1 MDVERN
7 GLLKFQLNDL
17 AWDAA
22 SFQSRPGA
30 TPFLIDAYINQKT
43 PDYDAA
49 IANSGWDPKTLGF
62 PVRVGEV
69 IDIVWQQTNID
80 PRQSYDYHPMHAH
93 GERYWDLGS
102 GSGQYDPTE
111 NEQRFA
117 NYTPA
122 QRDTTMLYSYNG
134 KTDESTSGWRAWRI
148 KVTEENVGMQTI
160 WVFGDATTIL
170 NKLPYS
176 YIAGYLEY
184 GGSAYGNDSYDPLVL
199 SYFD

>member
-1 MDVERN
+1 M
-7 GLLKFQLNDL
+7 NDL

-148 KVTEENVGMQTI
+148 RVTEENVGAWIMHCHVLHHMI
-160 WVFGDATTIL
+160 M
-170 NKLPYS
+170 
-176 YIAGYLEY
+176 
-184 GGSAYGNDSYDPLVL
+184 GG
-199 SYFD
+199 